1 MLMSLIAASSFALVI
16 NEQSALRAAPRDSAL
31 QQTTLYQGDM
41 VELRGAKLDYLQVYD
56 YRRERAGY
64 VKAQALRKLEL
75 DPEHAQENRHIWQ
88 YLRDT
93 PGAESLGI
101 AYLAAYLK
109 SAPASDIDA
118 GVFDALGSFAERV
131 AKRGNSKLS
140 KYAETLLAA
149 QLETAAYYG
158 VQIKRFERDG
168 KAWFCYDG
176 EAYRRVLALQAQ
188 AELQARAALA
198 LTRSDCINPQALESE
213 RQAHDLWRAEVLD
226 KVVISAVSELHQ
238 QRLRLRKSQVWSAI
252 AFQQARKQQDY
263 LSAGSKANQEFSAVK
278 VSALADEDFPA
289 YDEAALRLGA
299 SLWASLPAISTTNS
313 QPRLSVS
320 LKIKED
326 GRSCLQLIE
335 PQKPGGTPAASA
347 ERCTYGQAWL
357 ASQRAHPNQ
366 QVLTMAVQT
375 LEGWRELWVWHKA
388 QQDWRLDVIPPAAS
402 EPDLGYVEFAGWI
415 PGSQE
420 KFLIARESRLD
431 GRLQR
436 RFEVFNL
443 TTMRAENSVDKPAKL
458 AVFNKWQDPL
468 WMRNTISVR

>member
-1 MLMSLIAASSFALVI
+1 MWMSLIAASSFALVI

-56 YRRERAGY
+56 HRRERAGY

-118 GVFDALGSFAERV
+118 GVFDALGSFAERL
-131 AKRGNSKLS
+131 AKRANSKLS

-213 RQAHDLWRAEVLD
+213 RQAHDIWRAEVLN
-226 KVVISAVSELHQ
+226 KVAISAVSELNQ

-263 LSAGSKANQEFSAVK
+263 LPAGSAAYTEFSAVK
-278 VSALADEDFPA
+278 LNQLTDEDVAA
-289 YDEAALRLGA
+289 YQEAALRLGA
-299 SLWASLPAISTTNS
+299 SRWASLPTISTSALQNK
-313 QPRLSVS
+313 LSVRM
-320 LKIKED
+320 KIKED
-326 GRSCLQLIE
+326 GRTCLQLME
-335 PQKPGGTPAASA
+335 PQKNQLSPADSA
-347 ERCTYGQAWL
+347 ERCTYGKVWL
-357 ASQRAHPNQ
+357 ASQRVDPTQ
-366 QVLTMAVQT
+366 QMLVMAVQT
-375 LEGWRELWVWHKA
+375 LEGWRELWVWHKE
-388 QQDWRLDVIPPAAS
+388 QQEWRWDVIPPGS
-402 EPDLGYVEFAGWI
+402 TEPDLGYVEFAGWI
-415 PGSQE
+415 PGAKD
-420 KFLIARESRLD
+420 KFLLAREARLD
-431 GRLQR
+431 GRWQHS
-436 RFEVFNL
+436 FEVFNL
-443 TTMRAENSVDKPAKL
+443 STLRADIAVDKPAKSAL
-458 AVFNKWQDPL
+458 FNKWQDPQWL
-468 WMRNTISVR
+468 RSTISVR